1 MPLTSMPRRSG
12 GSDWRTIHV
21 MRIDQE
27 TGESERLSDKL
38 ENVKFSSMAWTH
50 DNKACNRAAAW
61 RLSLQNFLFDMT
73 NSSLSCGELHDVQL

>member
-1 MPLTSMPRRSG
+1 MPLIITPRRSG

-50 DNKACNRAAAW
+50 DNKARN
-61 RLSLQNFLFDMT
+61 NPTD
-73 NSSLSCGELHDVQL
+73 

>member
-1 MPLTSMPRRSG
+1 MPQTYMPRRSG

-50 DNKACNRAAAW
+50 DNKACNKAAAW
-61 RLSLQNFLFDMT
+61 RLSAARTACVIYKLAA
-73 NSSLSCGELHDVQL
+73 SHAWVP